1 MKAINSILQAIFLPN
16 IQEVYKAIDNYL
28 QKVEALKKNA
38 PLYGYT
44 EPDITVISNG

>member
-1 MKAINSILQAIFLPN
+1 MKTINSILQAIFLPN

-28 QKVEALKKNA
+28 DKVEALEKNA

-44 EPDITVISNG
+44 NPDVTVMD